1 MLSLRALILSA
12 LCATA
17 ALARDVEPLI
27 ARPVT
32 LPRGAV
38 DATLH
43 GTYTNWA
50 TGSVAG
56 VTSTTLTGETLSFG
70 LDFGASDRVQLGLA
84 TALPIN
90 PGAGF
95 GSVLGSALLAVGPD
109 AALRL
114 DAGFERIGFNGDGTA
129 AVPHTNRFFGG
140 IGAPIKVAFSPTLA
154 FVSGRSG
161 AVHFGHFN
169 NVGQRGTGLYVGASG
184 LTELASDFLV
194 LSGGDRNSG
203 TVLGINLPAGLLLQP
218 DPSFA
223 LGLHAGFSTNVTFPA
238 SGSSAGTQVL
248 FFLPVALEAVVS
260 PVRALDLGVRFSLD
274 GYFQQVGASSG
285 VVAGG
290 PGFFDL
296 REIMLWFRVHA
307 G

>member
-1 MLSLRALILSA
+1 MLNLRALILSA

-32 LPRGAV
+32 LPRGAL

-43 GTYTNWA
+43 GTYTNWG
-50 TGSVAG
+50 TGSVVG
-56 VTSTTLTGETLSFG
+56 VNSTTLTGETLSFG
-70 LDFGASDRVQLGLA
+70 VDFGATDRVQLGLS

-95 GSVLGSALLAVGPD
+95 GSILGSAVLAASPN

-129 AVPHTNRFFGG
+129 TIPHTNRFFGG
-140 IGAPIKVAFSPTLA
+140 IGAPIKVPFSPTLA
-154 FVSGRSG
+154 FVTGRNG

-169 NVGQRGTGLYVGASG
+169 DIGQRGTGLYIGASG

-194 LSGGDRNSG
+194 LSGGDQNSS
-203 TVLGINLPAGLLLQP
+203 TVVGINLPAGLLLQP
-218 DPSFA
+218 DPSFGVT
-223 LGLHAGFSTNVTFPA
+223 LQAGFSTNITFPR

-248 FFLPVALEAVVS
+248 FFFPVAVEAVVS
-260 PVRALDLGVRFSLD
+260 PVRALDVGLRFSLD
-274 GYFQQVGASSG
+274 GYFQQVGASSDI
-285 VVAGG
+285 VAGG
-290 PGFFDL
+290 PGYFDL
-296 REIMLWFRVHA
+296 REIMLWFRIHA